1 VSHVPEPHRPSADS
15 GPTAPVPDGGSTDP
29 SGVGSVAGSS
39 AGEPGPG
46 TSGDGGGT
54 AGGRGL
60 EPGSEPSSGGRES
73 RTASGDGS
81 GGDGAAGTAGE
92 RAAGGG
98 PDGDAAGA
106 ADGAGTLSPL
116 PDVPGELLS
125 GYLDAALAQ
134 LRVATPTELPGAL
147 RQYRT
152 WSPRKLRH
160 PRVVGLVKRSLD
172 TDPGFRAAVDRRVL
186 DDEETLAR
194 LVRAGRHGDAL
205 ASGESPEVVARV
217 GIALG
222 DQGAAAV
229 QAAAEAAVADQA
241 RAEAAKASSALVEAE
256 SELQA
261 ARARAESEVATTR
274 AAREDARAARD
285 ELRRAE
291 RQVQALGE
299 RVRGLEQELSRQ
311 RAAVDAARA
320 EAAAEQRRLNG
331 RIAELQAR
339 LTEAQRQYRQLRR
352 ASTRVDPVIAEAVG
366 TLERDLDTLRR
377 ATGLTD
383 LDLPALGRV
392 ERRQERREPLPV
404 PAGRDA
410 DDPET
415 LSSWMAV
422 PGVLV
427 LVDGYNVTKHERGF
441 PDRGLEDQRTLLID
455 LCRRLARRWGAEV
468 TVVFDGAEVTPM
480 PTKVG
485 VGAVGV
491 VFTDADRIADDEIV
505 ARVNAEPPERPVV
518 VVTSD
523 NELRQRTAALGAS
536 VARSPALLGL
546 SSR

>member
-1 VSHVPEPHRPSADS
+1 VTVNPIVV
-15 GPTAPVPDGGSTDP
+15 G
-29 SGVGSVAGSS
+29 GSVADQPSERFQLPA
-39 AGEPGPG
+39 AGQRP
-46 TSGDGGGT
+46 
-54 AGGRGL
+54 
-60 EPGSEPSSGGRES
+60 
-73 RTASGDGS
+73 ASGDGA
-81 GGDGAAGTAGE
+81 GAAAPADLEPAPGPAVGRTGRDPAAGDA
-92 RAAGGG
+92 AAGGG
-98 PDGDAAGA
+98 DGEAAPEGS
-106 ADGAGTLSPL
+106 GTAPPRL
-116 PDVPGELLS
+116 PDLPGELLG

-134 LRVATPTELPGAL
+134 LRAALPTELPGAL

-152 WSPRKLRH
+152 WTPRRLKH

-172 TDPGFRAAVDRRVL
+172 TDPGFRAAVDQRVL
-186 DDEETLAR
+186 DEEEVLAR
-194 LVRAGRHGDAL
+194 LLRAGRHAEAL
-205 ASGESPEVVARV
+205 ASGEPPEVVARV

-222 DQGAAAV
+222 RDGAAAV
-229 QAAAEAAVADQA
+229 QAAADAAVTDRA
-241 RAEAAKASSALVEAE
+241 RAEAARASAALVEAE
-256 SELQA
+256 GGLQA
-261 ARARAESEVATTR
+261 ARARADAEAAAAR

-291 RQVQALGE
+291 RQAQALGE
-299 RVRGLEQELSRQ
+299 RVRALEQELGRQ
-311 RAAVDAARA
+311 RAALDAARA
-320 EAAAEQRRLNG
+320 EAVAEQRRSGG

-339 LTEAQRQYRQLRR
+339 LTETQRQYRQLRR
-352 ASTRVDPVIAEAVG
+352 ASTRIDPVVAEAVG
-366 TLERDLDTLRR
+366 TLERDLEALRR

-383 LDLPALGRV
+383 LGLPAPGPV
-392 ERRQERREPLPV
+392 ERRPERREPLPV
-404 PAGRDA
+404 PAGRNA

-415 LSSWMAV
+415 LASWMAV

-441 PDRGLEDQRTLLID
+441 PDRSLEDQRTLLVD
-455 LCRRLARRWGAEV
+455 LCRRLARRWGVEV
-468 TVVFDGAEVTPM
+468 MVVFDGAEVAPV